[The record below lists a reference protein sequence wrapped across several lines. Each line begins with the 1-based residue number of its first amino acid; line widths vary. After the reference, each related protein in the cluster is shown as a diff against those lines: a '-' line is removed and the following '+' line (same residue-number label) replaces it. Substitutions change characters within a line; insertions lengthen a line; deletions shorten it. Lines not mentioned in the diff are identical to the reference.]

1 MQGIFRTIHL
11 FFATL
16 DNEPIT
22 VERFVD
28 GEFTKYVNKDGN
40 PCQKMLGKSSIFEQA
55 EASVH
60 FSYKAS
66 NKALLLVDLLEAD
79 HKLCN
84 QLIATIGTLN
94 EAPSVEKFFCTV
106 LAILE
111 KQSFIN
117 FLKHL
122 KILNRISPKIVF
134 LIE

>member
-1 MQGIFRTIHL
+1 M
-11 FFATL
+11 

-22 VERFVD
+22 VERFLD
-28 GEFTKYVNKDGN
+28 GEFTKYVNNDGN
-40 PCQKMLGKSSIFEQA
+40 PCLKVFGKSSIFEQA

-66 NKALLLVDLLEAD
+66 SKAFLLVDLQEANY
-79 HKLCN
+79 KLSDP
-84 QLIATIGTLN
+84 LIATIGTLN

-111 KQSFIN
+111 KQSLIN
-117 FLKHL
+117 FLQHL

>member
-1 MQGIFRTIHL
+1 M
-11 FFATL
+11 

-22 VERFVD
+22 VERFLD
-28 GEFTKYVNKDGN
+28 GEFTKYVNNDGN
-40 PCQKMLGKSSIFEQA
+40 PCQKVLGKSSIFEQA

-66 NKALLLVDLLEAD
+66 SKAFLLVDLQEANY
-79 HKLCN
+79 KLSN
-84 QLIATIGTLN
+84 PLIATIGTLN

-111 KQSFIN
+111 KQSLIN
-117 FLKHL
+117 FLQHL